1 MSYQREIYKNLIQH
15 QGIVTMCNEEL
26 KINIGARFKSLNDI
40 KFEKYM
46 LEVDLIN
53 FEKDISP
60 DREGRIDNEAQ
71 VVLLLQFK
79 NY

>member
-1 MSYQREIYKNLIQH
+1 MQYKNLIQH
-15 QGIVTMCNEEL
+15 QGIVAMSNEEL

-53 FEKDISP
+53 VEKDISP